1 MLGLPET
8 NLFEP
13 SLTEKAVLDV
23 KKFGNYKL
31 TNFAKDIN
39 NIQDFVK
46 VRAAATN
53 PRNPAAMSQ
62 TTRWNLSAYD
72 FGNNTPVEKFLT
84 RETLN
89 TFPAGQAVLT
99 KYTRPTGGWR
109 GGAREINRRIVEGGN
124 TKVTIRLPGNNPDEP
139 HYLFLLEPGGA
150 E

>member
-1 MLGLPET
+1 
-8 NLFEP
+8 
-13 SLTEKAVLDV
+13 
-23 KKFGNYKL
+23 
-31 TNFAKDIN
+31 
-39 NIQDFVK
+39 
-46 VRAAATN
+46 
-53 PRNPAAMSQ
+53 MSQ

-89 TFPAGQAVLT
+89 QFPAGQAILT
-99 KYTRPTGGWR
+99 KYTRPTGGWT